1 MNPLGPKE
9 LQHDRLLFLL
19 KTLED
24 MGRTLTGGE
33 SFDKA
38 ARYLLRTLL
47 KSIGISEG
55 AIFTFVSR
63 RGVLKLKEKTK
74 NLDCDLS
81 EMKISD
87 EQIQYLA
94 QNPIPHKTDKLPEEL
109 SKKFKKLI
117 DFWKANDIQVMIP
130 LAVKGDLLGMV
141 CLGHRLADHSYSKID
156 LEILSLLT
164 QHISLYFHG
173 QKSLE
178 QLQQANYELKRKIL
192 EMEQLYEV
200 ALAVTRLKNPDE
212 LLDEILS
219 RATRILD
226 ARYGAVWLMNDH
238 SYYLAGAFGFNDL
251 DSIPDIMV
259 DLSKTNPKRF
269 RFNSNSVESLLASMT
284 IRNTTIGVLS
294 VAGKESPLGGFMDFS
309 ESDFQ
314 LLNTF
319 ASQAAVALE
328 NARLYVEAVAKERM
342 DQEIRVAAEVQE
354 SILPEAFPENPD
366 LDISAMTLPCQ
377 IVGGDFFDFF
387 EMADGK
393 PAIIIADV
401 SGKGVP
407 AAMMV
412 STVHGALHAFTE
424 FVDELDELAS
434 RINSLLVKTTP
445 DNKFVTAT
453 FLTWNSKTKEITTL
467 SAGHEPIILIRADG
481 TLTHLAQGG
490 MILGLF
496 AGIEFETHTLT
507 LQKGDCLCLLTDGI
521 IDQRNN
527 HGERFGIVRFEELLR
542 ESVTVN
548 RNKSA
553 AIVVQNI
560 FRKLALFAQD
570 EPASDDQTLI
580 IVIRR

>member
-1 MNPLGPKE
+1 MNPLGPRE
-9 LQHDRLLFLL
+9 LQRDRLLFLL

-38 ARYLLRTLL
+38 ARFLLRTLL
-47 KSIGISEG
+47 ESIGISEG

-63 RGVLKLKEKTK
+63 RSVLKLKEKTQ

-81 EMKISD
+81 EMKISG
-87 EQIQYLA
+87 EQIRYLA
-94 QNPIPHKTDKLPEEL
+94 ENPVPHKTDQLPEEL
-109 SKKFKKLI
+109 AKKFMEMI
-117 DFWKANDIQVMIP
+117 EFWKTKDIQVMIP

-141 CLGHRLADHSYSKID
+141 CLGHRQADQPYSKID
-156 LEILSLLT
+156 LEILALLT

-200 ALAVTRLKNPDE
+200 ALAVTRLRNPEE
-212 LLDEILS
+212 LLGEILS
-219 RATRILD
+219 RATKILD
-226 ARYGAVWLMNDH
+226 ARYGAVWLMTNQ
-238 SYYLAGAFGFNDL
+238 SYYLAGAFGFSDV
-251 DSIPDIMV
+251 DSIPEIMV
-259 DLSKTNPKRF
+259 DLSKLSPKTF
-269 RFNSNSVESLLASMT
+269 RFDPDSAGSLLASMS

-309 ESDFQ
+309 ESDYQ

-319 ASQAAVALE
+319 ANQAAVALE

-342 DQEIRVAAEVQE
+342 DQEIRVAAEIQE
-354 SILPEAFPENPD
+354 SILPDAFPETPD

-393 PAIIIADV
+393 PAMIIADV

-424 FVDELDELAS
+424 FVDNLDELAS

-453 FLTWNSKTKEITTL
+453 FLTWNSMSKEITTL
-467 SAGHEPIILIRADG
+467 SAGHEPIVLIKADG
-481 TLTHLAQGG
+481 TMTHLSHGG
-490 MILGLF
+490 MVLGLF
-496 AGIEFETHTLT
+496 AGIEFETHTLV
-507 LQKGDCLCLLTDGI
+507 LNKGDCLCLHTDGI
-521 IDQRNN
+521 IDQRNSL
-527 HGERFGIVRFEELLR
+527 GERFGIARFEELLC
-542 ESVTVN
+542 ESVTAN
-548 RNKSA
+548 RKQSA
-553 AIVVQNI
+553 AMIVQNV
-560 FRKLALFAQD
+560 FRSLAKFAKD
-570 EPASDDQTLI
+570 EPATDDQTLI